1 MFNSYIS
8 SLIKIGISKE
18 KIMQSYDVSE
28 ELYEEINRSIDT
40 NSLPTECQRKLM
52 NGEIK
57 LADEFDLLED
67 KTKITHWSW

>member
-28 ELYEEINRSIDT
+28 ELYEEINRSIDM

-52 NGEIK
+52 NGKIK

-67 KTKITHWSW
+67 KAKITHWSW